1 MAISQVIKFEGG
13 PNDLVWKYAGEE
25 FNATSQLIVDETHQA
40 LLVVNGQAADLFGP
54 GRHTLSVPNI
64 PFVKRIIN
72 IPTGGESPF
81 PCKVFY
87 ISQVHQMDMLWG
99 TRGAIALEDPLY
111 DIFMHVMLHG
121 SLTFSIVDSR
131 KFLVKLAGIRPRYTA
146 DEMIDKFKGLVSS
159 HDKD

>member
-81 PCKVFY
+81 PCKV
-87 ISQVHQMDMLWG
+87 V
-99 TRGAIALEDPLY
+99 
-111 DIFMHVMLHG
+111 
-121 SLTFSIVDSR
+121 
-131 KFLVKLAGIRPRYTA
+131 
-146 DEMIDKFKGLVSS
+146 
-159 HDKD
+159 